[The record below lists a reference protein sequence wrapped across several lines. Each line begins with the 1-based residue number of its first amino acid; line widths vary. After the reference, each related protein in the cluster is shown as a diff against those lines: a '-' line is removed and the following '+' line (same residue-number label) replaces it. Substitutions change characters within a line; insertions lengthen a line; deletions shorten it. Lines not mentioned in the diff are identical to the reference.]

1 MAGADCILSVF
12 RNSLEPTKKT
22 SMFFFSVLSL
32 VAPRAAM
39 AAAAEDK
46 EALVAQV
53 QELRSQLLPQMER
66 DRALTRAEGRPWS
79 DAQWLSGEPSQHKY
93 PSGPAFLPL
102 GRTSDVTPWTGIANM
117 NVGEWVNVALGSAAL
132 YATGF
137 SSGAWRPA
145 VGRGAGGAPG
155 GGAGA

>member
-1 MAGADCILSVF
+1 
-12 RNSLEPTKKT
+12 
-22 SMFFFSVLSL
+22 
-32 VAPRAAM
+32 M

-155 GGAGA
+155 GGAGAWCRGGWRRAPR